1 VVLRCQHAA
10 ESPTRFLKTK
20 TIQSHPIALAG
31 EEWPENVM
39 SDGFPGDPNATG
51 LEATLRGPMG
61 KLGAFMLE

>member
-1 VVLRCQHAA
+1 
-10 ESPTRFLKTK
+10 
-20 TIQSHPIALAG
+20 
-31 EEWPENVM
+31 M